1 MVIQDKGADEVG
13 NCVVAIAQARKTKPL
28 SVALM
33 PSTLL
38 MSTSLRVAAQVS
50 GLRGSY
56 ADLGVSNPK
65 ICFRPL
71 STFHP
76 A

>member
-38 MSTSLRVAAQVS
+38 MST
-50 GLRGSY
+50 
-56 ADLGVSNPK
+56 
-65 ICFRPL
+65 
-71 STFHP
+71 
-76 A
+76 